1 MKKSLLALT
10 VLSVCSAAQ
19 AIGPTL
25 QYNDEVAVGENVTM
39 TGLGNVY
46 IGRDTGNNLGLQN
59 ATTVGQLSYAGG
71 NRAVAVGSEAN
82 ANATNS
88 VAVGANTFSAKD
100 NSVAVGYKATTV
112 GDSAIA
118 IGRESNATH
127 DNSVAIGA
135 GSVSKKEVS
144 VNQATI
150 GTVTYVG
157 FAGNNPVATFS
168 VGAKDK
174 ERQIVNVAAGEISA
188 TSTDAINGSQLYTI
202 AQAVE
207 DLATNPPRMCLTM
220 SSSDNNV
227 NIEQIDEG
235 TFDFTLNKDLAN
247 LNSVTTSADNGDTTT
262 VTTDGMNIR
271 HYDSPNGMEYNTSY
285 NHNGVIIK
293 RNDGDANPI
302 DEVSLTVDGL
312 NNGGKHI
319 TNVKEGSKGTDAV
332 NVNQLNKVR
341 EENQKITEKVTRNG
355 DKITQLENDVVKN
368 TTKIT
373 ENTKA
378 IEANTDYI
386 KSIEKKLPVVE
397 AGKNT
402 TVTTSTDT
410 NGKITY
416 TVSSKDFQP
425 EINKVDD
432 KVNKNTNDIGD
443 LTKRVTTN
451 EGNITSN
458 TNRIST
464 LEKQLPEVEAGEN
477 VKVTT
482 ATDANGKKTF
492 TVSTKKDVVFD
503 KTTVGDVVIDKDA
516 GISAGNKVI
525 SNVSAG
531 IKDTDAVNVSQLKVV
546 DAKANKNANDITAL
560 DGRVTTNEGNINT
573 NKDNIAKN
581 ATAIENNGKAIAKN
595 TTRIDTLEK
604 QLPETA
610 AGDNITVTTT
620 TDTNGKKTYTV
631 ATAKDVNFNNVTVGD
646 VVIGKDGVNAGNQ
659 TIINVKDG
667 VNGTDAVNVNQL
679 KSVDN
684 KANQNAQ
691 GVADNKQAIAA
702 IDKRHSVVE
711 QGKNTKV
718 TTRKGNNGETIYTVS
733 TADDLTVKSVT
744 FVDGPVINKEGINAN
759 NTKVTNVKEGVADTD
774 AVNVAQLNRVKS
786 AVNGNTAKINKLN
799 TRVDGLDRDVRKNR
813 KRADAGTAS
822 VAAMANIPQVYLPG
836 KSGVGVGVGYKHGQ
850 SAIAVGYS
858 QTSDNSKHIAKLSIG
873 ADSQK
878 DVTVGAG
885 YMYQW

>member
-71 NRAVAVGSEAN
+71 DRSVAVGSEAN

-88 VAVGANTFSAKD
+88 VAVGANTYTTKD
-100 NSVAVGYKATTV
+100 NSVAIGYKSTTV
-112 GDSAIA
+112 GASAVA

-135 GSVSKKEVS
+135 GSVSKKEVPI
-144 VNQATI
+144 NQATI

-220 SSSDNNV
+220 YSSDNNI

-235 TFDFTLNKDLAN
+235 TFDYTLNKDLTN
-247 LNSVTTSADNGDTTT
+247 LNTVTLSTDSGDTTT
-262 VTTDGMNIR
+262 VTTDGMNIK

-312 NNGGKHI
+312 NNGGKRI
-319 TNVKEGSKGTDAV
+319 INVKEGSNGTDAV

-341 EENQKITEKVTRNG
+341 EENQQITEKVTRNG

-378 IEANTDYI
+378 IESNTDYI
-386 KSIEKKLPVVE
+386 KAIEKKLPVVE

-402 TVTTSTDT
+402 TVTTSTDA

-432 KVNKNTNDIGD
+432 KANKNATDIGD
-443 LTKRVTTN
+443 LTKRVVTN
-451 EGNITSN
+451 EGNITNNS
-458 TNRIST
+458 NRIST
-464 LEKQLPEVEAGEN
+464 LEKQIPEVDAGTN
-477 VKVTT
+477 VEVSTT
-482 ATDANGKKTF
+482 DINGKKTF
-492 TVSTKKDVVFD
+492 TVSTKKDVDF
-503 KTTVGDVVIDKDA
+503 
-516 GISAGNKVI
+516 NK
-525 SNVSAG
+525 
-531 IKDTDAVNVSQLKVV
+531 
-546 DAKANKNANDITAL
+546 
-560 DGRVTTNEGNINT
+560 
-573 NKDNIAKN
+573 
-581 ATAIENNGKAIAKN
+581 
-595 TTRIDTLEK
+595 
-604 QLPETA
+604 
-610 AGDNITVTTT
+610 
-620 TDTNGKKTYTV
+620 
-631 ATAKDVNFNNVTVGD
+631 VTVGD
-646 VVIGKDGVNAGNQ
+646 VVFDNNGINAGNQ

-684 KANQNAQ
+684 KVNQNAQ
-691 GVADNKQAIAA
+691 GIAENKQAIAS

-718 TTRKGNNGETIYTVS
+718 TSRKGSNGETIYTVS

-744 FVDGPVINKEGINAN
+744 FVDGPVINNNGINAN
-759 NTKVTNVKEGVADTD
+759 NTKVTNVKEGTADTD

-858 QTSDNSKHIAKLSIG
+858 KTSDNSKHIVKLSVG

-878 DVTVGAG
+878 DVTLGAG

>member
-71 NRAVAVGSEAN
+71 DRSVAVGSEAN

-88 VAVGANTFSAKD
+88 VAVGANTYTTKD
-100 NSVAVGYKATTV
+100 NSVAIGYKSTTV
-112 GDSAIA
+112 GASAVA

-135 GSVSKKEVS
+135 GSVSKKEVPI
-144 VNQATI
+144 NQATI
-150 GTVTYVG
+150 GTVTYAG

-235 TFDFTLNKDLAN
+235 TFDFTLNKDITN
-247 LNSVTTSADNGDTTT
+247 LNSVTTYADNGDTTT
-262 VTTDGMNIR
+262 MTTDGMNIR
-271 HYDSPNGMEYNTSY
+271 HFDSPNGMEYNTSY

-319 TNVKEGSKGTDAV
+319 TNVKEGSNGTDAV

-341 EENQKITEKVTRNG
+341 EENQQITEKVTRNG

-378 IEANTDYI
+378 IESNTDYI
-386 KSIEKKLPVVE
+386 KAIEKKLPVVE

-402 TVTTSTDT
+402 TVTTSTDA

-432 KVNKNTNDIGD
+432 KANKNATDIGD
-443 LTKRVTTN
+443 LTKRVVTN
-451 EGNITSN
+451 EGNITNNS
-458 TNRIST
+458 NRIST
-464 LEKQLPEVEAGEN
+464 LEKQIPEVDAGDN

-482 ATDANGKKTF
+482 ATDA
-492 TVSTKKDVVFD
+492 
-503 KTTVGDVVIDKDA
+503 
-516 GISAGNKVI
+516 
-525 SNVSAG
+525 
-531 IKDTDAVNVSQLKVV
+531 
-546 DAKANKNANDITAL
+546 
-560 DGRVTTNEGNINT
+560 
-573 NKDNIAKN
+573 
-581 ATAIENNGKAIAKN
+581 
-595 TTRIDTLEK
+595 
-604 QLPETA
+604 
-610 AGDNITVTTT
+610 
-620 TDTNGKKTYTV
+620 NGKKTYTV
-631 ATAKDVNFNNVTVGD
+631 ATAKDVNFDNVTVGD

-679 KSVDN
+679 KSVNN
-684 KANQNAQ
+684 KVNQNTQ
-691 GVADNKQAIAA
+691 GIADNKQAIAA

-744 FVDGPVINKEGINAN
+744 FVDGPVINKDGINAN
-759 NTKVTNVKEGVADTD
+759 NTKVTNVKEGTADTD

-836 KSGVGVGVGYKHGQ
+836 KSGVGVGVGYKYGQ

-858 QTSDNSKHIAKLSIG
+858 KASDNSKHIVKLSVG

-878 DVTVGAG
+878 DVTLGAG

>member
-71 NRAVAVGSEAN
+71 DRSVAVGSEAN

-88 VAVGANTFSAKD
+88 VAVGANTYTTKD
-100 NSVAVGYKATTV
+100 NSVAIGYKSTTV
-112 GDSAIA
+112 GASAVA

-135 GSVSKKEVS
+135 GSVSKKEVP
-144 VNQATI
+144 VNRATI
-150 GTVTYVG
+150 GTVTYIE

-188 TSTDAINGSQLYTI
+188 TSTDAINGSQLYAI
-202 AQAVE
+202 AQTVE
-207 DLATNPPRMCLTM
+207 NLATNPPSMCLTM
-220 SSSDNNV
+220 YSTDNNV

-235 TFDFTLNKDLAN
+235 TFDFTLNKDLTN
-247 LNSVTTSADNGDTTT
+247 LNTVTTSADNGDTTT

-271 HYDSPNGMEYNTSY
+271 HYDSPNGMEYKTSY

-312 NNGGKHI
+312 NNGGKRI
-319 TNVKEGSKGTDAV
+319 TNVKEGSNGTDAV

-341 EENQKITEKVTRNG
+341 EENQQITEKVTRNG

-378 IEANTDYI
+378 IESNTDYI
-386 KSIEKKLPVVE
+386 KAIEKKLPVVE

-402 TVTTSTDT
+402 TVTTSTDA

-432 KVNKNTNDIGD
+432 KANKNANDIGD
-443 LTKRVTTN
+443 LTKRVITN
-451 EGNITSN
+451 EGNIINNS
-458 TNRIST
+458 NRIST
-464 LEKQLPEVEAGEN
+464 LEKQIPEVEAGANIE
-477 VKVTT
+477 VATT
-482 ATDANGKKTF
+482 TDANGKKTF
-492 TVSTKKDVVFD
+492 TVSTKKDIGFD
-503 KTTVGDVVIDKDA
+503 K
-516 GISAGNKVI
+516 
-525 SNVSAG
+525 
-531 IKDTDAVNVSQLKVV
+531 
-546 DAKANKNANDITAL
+546 
-560 DGRVTTNEGNINT
+560 
-573 NKDNIAKN
+573 
-581 ATAIENNGKAIAKN
+581 
-595 TTRIDTLEK
+595 
-604 QLPETA
+604 
-610 AGDNITVTTT
+610 
-620 TDTNGKKTYTV
+620 
-631 ATAKDVNFNNVTVGD
+631 VTVGD
-646 VVIGKDGVNAGNQ
+646 VVVDKNGINAGNQ

-667 VNGTDAVNVNQL
+667 INGTDAVNVNQL

-684 KANQNAQ
+684 KVNQNAQ
-691 GVADNKQAIAA
+691 GIAENKQAIASM
-702 IDKRHSVVE
+702 DKRHSVVE

-718 TTRKGNNGETIYTVS
+718 TSRKGDNGETIYTVS

-744 FVDGPVINKEGINAN
+744 FVDGPVINNNGINAN
-759 NTKVTNVKEGVADTD
+759 NTKVTNVKEGTADTD

-786 AVNGNTAKINKLN
+786 AINGNTAKINKLN

-858 QTSDNSKHIAKLSIG
+858 KASDNSKHIAKLSVG

-878 DVTVGAG
+878 DVTLGAG

>member
-71 NRAVAVGSEAN
+71 NQAVAVGSEAN

-100 NSVAVGYKATTV
+100 NSVAVGYKAATV

-285 NHNGVIIK
+285 NHNGLTIK

-302 DEVSLTVDGL
+302 DEISLTTDGL
-312 NNGGKHI
+312 NNGKRI
-319 TNVKEGSKGTDAV
+319 INVKEGSKGTDAV

-341 EENQKITEKVTRNG
+341 EENQQITEKVTRNG
-355 DKITQLENDVVKN
+355 DKITQLEKDVVKN

-386 KSIEKKLPVVE
+386 KAIEKKLPVVE

-402 TVTTSTDT
+402 TVTTSTDA

-432 KVNKNTNDIGD
+432 KANKNATDIGD
-443 LTKRVTTN
+443 LTKRIVTN
-451 EGNITSN
+451 EGNITNNS
-458 TNRIST
+458 NRIST
-464 LEKQLPEVEAGEN
+464 LEKQIPEVDAGTN
-477 VKVTT
+477 VEVTT
-482 ATDANGKKTF
+482 TDVNGKKTF
-492 TVSTKKDVVFD
+492 TVSTKKDVGFD
-503 KTTVGDVVIDKDA
+503 K
-516 GISAGNKVI
+516 
-525 SNVSAG
+525 
-531 IKDTDAVNVSQLKVV
+531 
-546 DAKANKNANDITAL
+546 
-560 DGRVTTNEGNINT
+560 
-573 NKDNIAKN
+573 
-581 ATAIENNGKAIAKN
+581 
-595 TTRIDTLEK
+595 
-604 QLPETA
+604 
-610 AGDNITVTTT
+610 
-620 TDTNGKKTYTV
+620 
-631 ATAKDVNFNNVTVGD
+631 VTVGD
-646 VVIGKDGVNAGNQ
+646 VVVDKNGINAGNQ

-667 VNGTDAVNVNQL
+667 VNDTDAVNVNQL

-684 KANQNAQ
+684 KVNQNAQ
-691 GVADNKQAIAA
+691 GIAENKQAIAS

-718 TTRKGNNGETIYTVS
+718 TSRKGSNGETIYTVS

-744 FVDGPVINKEGINAN
+744 FVDGPVINNNGINAN
-759 NTKVTNVKEGVADTD
+759 NTKVTNVKEGTADTD

-858 QTSDNSKHIAKLSIG
+858 KASDNSKHIVKLSVG

-878 DVTVGAG
+878 DVTLGAG

>member
-71 NRAVAVGSEAN
+71 NQAVAVGSEAN

-100 NSVAVGYKATTV
+100 NSVAVGYKAATV

-135 GSVSKKEVS
+135 GSVSKKEVPI
-144 VNQATI
+144 NQAKI

-235 TFDFTLNKDLAN
+235 TFDFTLNKDITN
-247 LNSVTTSADNGDTTT
+247 LNSVSTYADNGDTTT
-262 VTTDGMNIR
+262 MTTDGMNIR
-271 HYDSPNGMEYNTSY
+271 HFDSPNGMEYNTSY

-312 NNGGKHI
+312 NNGGKRI
-319 TNVKEGSKGTDAV
+319 INVKEGFNGTDAV

-341 EENQKITEKVTRNG
+341 EENQRITEQVTRNT
-355 DKITQLENDVVKN
+355 DNITQLNKDVTKN

-378 IEANTDYI
+378 IEGNTDYI
-386 KSIEKKLPVVE
+386 KAVEKKLPVVE

-402 TVTTSTDT
+402 TVTTETDA

-425 EINKVDD
+425 AINKVDD
-432 KVNKNTNDIGD
+432 KANKNANDIGD
-443 LTKRVTTN
+443 LNKRVTTN
-451 EGNITSN
+451 EGNITNNS
-458 TNRIST
+458 NRIST
-464 LEKQLPEVEAGEN
+464 LEKQIPEVDAGTN
-477 VKVTT
+477 VEVSTT
-482 ATDANGKKTF
+482 DVNGKKTF
-492 TVSTKKDVVFD
+492 TVSTKKDVDF
-503 KTTVGDVVIDKDA
+503 
-516 GISAGNKVI
+516 NK
-525 SNVSAG
+525 
-531 IKDTDAVNVSQLKVV
+531 
-546 DAKANKNANDITAL
+546 
-560 DGRVTTNEGNINT
+560 
-573 NKDNIAKN
+573 
-581 ATAIENNGKAIAKN
+581 
-595 TTRIDTLEK
+595 
-604 QLPETA
+604 
-610 AGDNITVTTT
+610 
-620 TDTNGKKTYTV
+620 
-631 ATAKDVNFNNVTVGD
+631 VTVGD
-646 VVIGKDGVNAGNQ
+646 VVVDNNGINAGNQ

-684 KANQNAQ
+684 KVNKNAQ
-691 GVADNKQAIAA
+691 GIAENKQAIAS

-718 TTRKGNNGETIYTVS
+718 TSRKGDNGETIYTVS

-744 FVDGPVINKEGINAN
+744 FVDGPIINNKGINAN
-759 NTKVTNVKEGVADTD
+759 NTKVTNVKEGVDDTD
-774 AVNVAQLNRVKS
+774 AVNVAQLNRVK
-786 AVNGNTAKINKLN
+786 ATVNGNTAKINKLSH
-799 TRVDGLDRDVRKNR
+799 RVDSLDRDVRKNR

-858 QTSDNSKHIAKLSIG
+858 KASDNSKHIVKLSVG

-878 DVTVGAG
+878 DVTLGAG

>member
-71 NRAVAVGSEAN
+71 NQAVAVGSEAN

-100 NSVAVGYKATTV
+100 NSVAVGYKAATV

-144 VNQATI
+144 INQATI

-235 TFDFTLNKDLAN
+235 TFDFTLNKDITN
-247 LNSVTTSADNGDTTT
+247 LNSVSTYADNGDTTT
-262 VTTDGMNIR
+262 MTTDGMNIR
-271 HYDSPNGMEYNTSY
+271 HFDSPNGMEYNTSY

-312 NNGGKHI
+312 NNGGKRI
-319 TNVKEGSKGTDAV
+319 INVKEGSNGTDAV

-341 EENQKITEKVTRNG
+341 EENQRITEQVTRNT
-355 DKITQLENDVVKN
+355 DNITQLNKDVTKN

-378 IEANTDYI
+378 IEGNTDYI
-386 KSIEKKLPVVE
+386 KSVEKKLPVVE

-402 TVTTSTDT
+402 TVTTETDA

-425 EINKVDD
+425 AINKVDD
-432 KVNKNTNDIGD
+432 KANKNANDIGD

-451 EGNITSN
+451 EGNITNNS
-458 TNRIST
+458 NRITT
-464 LEKQLPEVEAGEN
+464 LEKQLPEVDAGDN

-482 ATDANGKKTF
+482 STDA
-492 TVSTKKDVVFD
+492 
-503 KTTVGDVVIDKDA
+503 
-516 GISAGNKVI
+516 
-525 SNVSAG
+525 
-531 IKDTDAVNVSQLKVV
+531 
-546 DAKANKNANDITAL
+546 
-560 DGRVTTNEGNINT
+560 
-573 NKDNIAKN
+573 
-581 ATAIENNGKAIAKN
+581 
-595 TTRIDTLEK
+595 
-604 QLPETA
+604 
-610 AGDNITVTTT
+610 
-620 TDTNGKKTYTV
+620 NGKKTYTV
-631 ATAKDVNFNNVTVGD
+631 ATAKEVNFDKVSVGD

-679 KSVDN
+679 KAVDN

-718 TTRKGNNGETIYTVS
+718 TSRKGDNGETIYTVS

-744 FVDGPVINKEGINAN
+744 FVDGPVINNKGINAN
-759 NTKVTNVKEGVADTD
+759 NTKVTNVKEGVDDTD
-774 AVNVAQLNRVKS
+774 AVNVAQLNRVK
-786 AVNGNTAKINKLN
+786 ATVNGNTAKINKLSH
-799 TRVDGLDRDVRKNR
+799 RVDSLDRDVRKNR

-822 VAAMANIPQVYLPG
+822 VAAMANIPQVYLPD

-858 QTSDNSKHIAKLSIG
+858 KASDNSKHIVKLSVG

-878 DVTVGAG
+878 DVTLGAG

>member
-71 NRAVAVGSEAN
+71 NQAVAVGSEAN

-100 NSVAVGYKATTV
+100 NSVAVGYKAATV

-285 NHNGVIIK
+285 NHNGLTIK

-302 DEVSLTVDGL
+302 DEISLTTDGL
-312 NNGGKHI
+312 NNGGKRI
-319 TNVKEGSKGTDAV
+319 INVKEGSKGTDAV

-341 EENQKITEKVTRNG
+341 EENQQITEKVTRNG
-355 DKITQLENDVVKN
+355 DKITQLEKDVVKN

-386 KSIEKKLPVVE
+386 KAIEKKLPVVE

-402 TVTTSTDT
+402 TVTTSTDA

-432 KVNKNTNDIGD
+432 KANKNATDIGD
-443 LTKRVTTN
+443 LTKRIVTN
-451 EGNITSN
+451 EGNITNNS
-458 TNRIST
+458 NRIST
-464 LEKQLPEVEAGEN
+464 LEKQIPEVDAGTN
-477 VKVTT
+477 VEVTT
-482 ATDANGKKTF
+482 TDVNGKKTF
-492 TVSTKKDVVFD
+492 TVSTKKDVGFD
-503 KTTVGDVVIDKDA
+503 K
-516 GISAGNKVI
+516 
-525 SNVSAG
+525 
-531 IKDTDAVNVSQLKVV
+531 
-546 DAKANKNANDITAL
+546 
-560 DGRVTTNEGNINT
+560 
-573 NKDNIAKN
+573 
-581 ATAIENNGKAIAKN
+581 
-595 TTRIDTLEK
+595 
-604 QLPETA
+604 
-610 AGDNITVTTT
+610 
-620 TDTNGKKTYTV
+620 
-631 ATAKDVNFNNVTVGD
+631 VTVGD
-646 VVIGKDGVNAGNQ
+646 VVVDKNGINAGNQ

-667 VNGTDAVNVNQL
+667 VNDTDAVNVNQL

-684 KANQNAQ
+684 KVNQNAQ
-691 GVADNKQAIAA
+691 GIAENKQAIAS

-718 TTRKGNNGETIYTVS
+718 TSRKGSNGETIYTVS

-744 FVDGPVINKEGINAN
+744 FVDGPVINNNGINAN
-759 NTKVTNVKEGVADTD
+759 NTKVTNVKEGTADTD

-858 QTSDNSKHIAKLSIG
+858 KASDNSKHIVKLSVG

-878 DVTVGAG
+878 DVTLGAG
-885 YMYQW
+885 YM

>member
-1 MKKSLLALT
+1 MKMKKSLLALT

-71 NRAVAVGSEAN
+71 NQAVAVGSEAN

-100 NSVAVGYKATTV
+100 NSVAVGYKAATV

-135 GSVSKKEVS
+135 GSVSKKEVPI
-144 VNQATI
+144 NQAKI

-235 TFDFTLNKDLAN
+235 TFDFTLNKDITN
-247 LNSVTTSADNGDTTT
+247 LNSVSTYADNGDTTT
-262 VTTDGMNIR
+262 MTTDGMNIR
-271 HYDSPNGMEYNTSY
+271 HFDSPNGMEYNTSY

-312 NNGGKHI
+312 NNGGKRI
-319 TNVKEGSKGTDAV
+319 INVKEGFNGTDAV

-341 EENQKITEKVTRNG
+341 EENQRITEQVTRNT
-355 DKITQLENDVVKN
+355 DNITQLNKDVTKN

-378 IEANTDYI
+378 IEGNTDYI
-386 KSIEKKLPVVE
+386 KAVEKKLPVVE

-402 TVTTSTDT
+402 TVTTETDA

-425 EINKVDD
+425 AINKVDD
-432 KVNKNTNDIGD
+432 KANKNANDIGD
-443 LTKRVTTN
+443 LNKRVTTN
-451 EGNITSN
+451 EGNITNNS
-458 TNRIST
+458 NRIST
-464 LEKQLPEVEAGEN
+464 LEKQIPEVDAGTN
-477 VKVTT
+477 VEVSTT
-482 ATDANGKKTF
+482 DVNGKKTF
-492 TVSTKKDVVFD
+492 TVSTKKDVDF
-503 KTTVGDVVIDKDA
+503 
-516 GISAGNKVI
+516 NK
-525 SNVSAG
+525 
-531 IKDTDAVNVSQLKVV
+531 
-546 DAKANKNANDITAL
+546 
-560 DGRVTTNEGNINT
+560 
-573 NKDNIAKN
+573 
-581 ATAIENNGKAIAKN
+581 
-595 TTRIDTLEK
+595 
-604 QLPETA
+604 
-610 AGDNITVTTT
+610 
-620 TDTNGKKTYTV
+620 
-631 ATAKDVNFNNVTVGD
+631 VTVGD
-646 VVIGKDGVNAGNQ
+646 VVVDNNGINAGNQ

-684 KANQNAQ
+684 KVNKNAQ
-691 GVADNKQAIAA
+691 GIAENKQAIAS

-718 TTRKGNNGETIYTVS
+718 TSRKGDNGETIYTVS

-744 FVDGPVINKEGINAN
+744 FVDGPIINNKGINAN
-759 NTKVTNVKEGVADTD
+759 NTKVTNVKEGVDDTD
-774 AVNVAQLNRVKS
+774 AVNVAQLNRVK
-786 AVNGNTAKINKLN
+786 ATVNGNTAKINKLSH
-799 TRVDGLDRDVRKNR
+799 RVDSLDRDVRKNR

-858 QTSDNSKHIAKLSIG
+858 KASDNSKHIVKLSVG

-878 DVTVGAG
+878 DVTLGAG

>member
-71 NRAVAVGSEAN
+71 DRSVAVGSEAN

-88 VAVGANTFSAKD
+88 VAVGANTYTTKD
-100 NSVAVGYKATTV
+100 NSVAIGYKSTTV
-112 GDSAIA
+112 GASAVA

-135 GSVSKKEVS
+135 GSVSKKEVP
-144 VNQATI
+144 VNRATI
-150 GTVTYVG
+150 GTVTYIE

-188 TSTDAINGSQLYTI
+188 TSTDAINGSQLYAI
-202 AQAVE
+202 AQTVE
-207 DLATNPPRMCLTM
+207 NLATNPPSMCLTM
-220 SSSDNNV
+220 YSTDNNV

-235 TFDFTLNKDLAN
+235 TFDFTLNKDLTN
-247 LNSVTTSADNGDTTT
+247 LNTVTTSADNGDTTT

-271 HYDSPNGMEYNTSY
+271 HYDSPNGMEYKTSY

-312 NNGGKHI
+312 NNGGKRI
-319 TNVKEGSKGTDAV
+319 TNVKEGSNGTDAV

-341 EENQKITEKVTRNG
+341 EENQQITEKVTRNG

-378 IEANTDYI
+378 IESNTDYI
-386 KSIEKKLPVVE
+386 KAIEKKLPVVE

-402 TVTTSTDT
+402 TVTTSTDA

-733 TADDLTVKSVT
+733 TADDLTT
-744 FVDGPVINKEGINAN
+744 I
-759 NTKVTNVKEGVADTD
+759 
-774 AVNVAQLNRVKS
+774 
-786 AVNGNTAKINKLN
+786 
-799 TRVDGLDRDVRKNR
+799 
-813 KRADAGTAS
+813 
-822 VAAMANIPQVYLPG
+822 
-836 KSGVGVGVGYKHGQ
+836 
-850 SAIAVGYS
+850 
-858 QTSDNSKHIAKLSIG
+858 
-873 ADSQK
+873 
-878 DVTVGAG
+878 
-885 YMYQW
+885 

>member
-71 NRAVAVGSEAN
+71 DRSVAVGSEAN

-88 VAVGANTFSAKD
+88 VAVGANTYTTKD
-100 NSVAVGYKATTV
+100 NSVAIGYKSTTV
-112 GDSAIA
+112 GASAVA

-144 VNQATI
+144 INQATI
-150 GTVTYVG
+150 GTGTYVG

-174 ERQIVNVAAGEISA
+174 ERQIVNVAAGEISD
-188 TSTDAINGSQLYTI
+188 TSTDAINGSQLYAI
-202 AQAVE
+202 AQTVE
-207 DLATNPPRMCLTM
+207 ELTKVPRMCLTM
-220 SSSDNNV
+220 YSSDNNV
-227 NIEQIDEG
+227 NIENTNED
-235 TFDFTLNKDLAN
+235 TYDFTLNKDITN
-247 LNSVTTSADNGDTTT
+247 LNSVTTYADNGDTTT
-262 VTTDGMNIR
+262 MTTDGMNIR
-271 HYDSPNGMEYNTSY
+271 HFDSPNGMEYNTSY

-319 TNVKEGSKGTDAV
+319 TNVKEGSNGTDAV

-341 EENQKITEKVTRNG
+341 EENQQITEKVTRNG

-378 IEANTDYI
+378 IESNTDYI
-386 KSIEKKLPVVE
+386 KAIEKKLPVVE

-402 TVTTSTDT
+402 TVTTSTDA

-432 KVNKNTNDIGD
+432 KANKNATDIGD
-443 LTKRVTTN
+443 LTKRVVTN
-451 EGNITSN
+451 EGNITNNS
-458 TNRIST
+458 NRIST
-464 LEKQLPEVEAGEN
+464 LEKQIPEVDAGTN
-477 VKVTT
+477 VEVSTT
-482 ATDANGKKTF
+482 DVNGKKTF
-492 TVSTKKDVVFD
+492 TVSTKKDVDF
-503 KTTVGDVVIDKDA
+503 
-516 GISAGNKVI
+516 NK
-525 SNVSAG
+525 
-531 IKDTDAVNVSQLKVV
+531 
-546 DAKANKNANDITAL
+546 
-560 DGRVTTNEGNINT
+560 
-573 NKDNIAKN
+573 
-581 ATAIENNGKAIAKN
+581 
-595 TTRIDTLEK
+595 
-604 QLPETA
+604 
-610 AGDNITVTTT
+610 
-620 TDTNGKKTYTV
+620 
-631 ATAKDVNFNNVTVGD
+631 VTVGD
-646 VVIGKDGVNAGNQ
+646 VVVDNNGINAGNQ

-684 KANQNAQ
+684 KVNQNAQ
-691 GVADNKQAIAA
+691 GIAENKQAIAS

-718 TTRKGNNGETIYTVS
+718 TSRKGDNGETIYTVS

-744 FVDGPVINKEGINAN
+744 FVDGPVINNKGINAN
-759 NTKVTNVKEGVADTD
+759 NTKVTNVKEGVDDTD

-786 AVNGNTAKINKLN
+786 AINGNTAKINKLSH
-799 TRVDGLDRDVRKNR
+799 RVDSLDRDVRKNR

-836 KSGVGVGVGYKHGQ
+836 KSGVGVGVGYKYGQ

-858 QTSDNSKHIAKLSIG
+858 KASDNSKHIVKLSVG

-878 DVTVGAG
+878 DVTLGAG